1 MSKEL
6 RCSDVFK
13 ECGHVVHGQD
23 IRTIIALFMSH
34 VREVHRVT
42 NPTPELRI
50 QVMTAVREVHAKVDS
65 FSPVRDIDGP
75 YSFPLLALRLHRR
88 TTFRRRL
95 TTDQPT

>member
-1 MSKEL
+1 MSTRDGSPLAIQYVSMSKEL

-13 ECGHVVHGQD
+13 GCGHVVHGQD

-50 QVMTAVREVHAKVDS
+50 QVMTAVREVHAKVD
-65 FSPVRDIDGP
+65 
-75 YSFPLLALRLHRR
+75 
-88 TTFRRRL
+88 
-95 TTDQPT
+95 